1 MKGIYIVDAD
11 MDFVHILERLILR
24 NLPDCKTLGHNFKGN
39 DFLNKIKQQ
48 PDILKKIDL
57 LIVNPKLNDM
67 TGLALVEKVQ
77 GYKKDLNV
85 CITLKDNIKQFF
97 INDLSEKGLEHV
109 LIYPNNDEYFIE
121 NLQKIF
127 KKIEAEKSE
136 RTMRKSVINNN
147 VSSSSNLES
156 KEKPE
161 DVFNFLNSE
170 EFLNQFNLDNKSDDF
185 FLNNTNVDN
194 NALYDKHNEK
204 LHQEETYSNTNKL
217 SENYISSNE
226 IVFNNEPQSTPQE
239 FNFGYEES
247 QTPSFDFNEVPTP
260 SHDYSQQQEPVN
272 NFNFGYEE
280 PSVPS
285 FNNEPQSAPQ
295 EFNFGY
301 EEPQAPSFDFNETP
315 APSYDYNQ
323 QQESVN
329 NFNFGYEEP
338 SVPSFNNEPQSAPQE
353 FNFGYEEPQAPS
365 FDFNETPAPSYDH
378 SQQQEPVNNFNFG
391 YEEPSVPSF
400 NNEPKSAPQEFNF
413 GYEEPQTPS
422 YDFNKVPTP
431 SYDYSQQQEPVNN
444 FNFGYEE
451 PSVPSF
457 NNEPKSAPQEFN
469 FGYEEPQT
477 PSYDFNKVPTPSY
490 DYSQQQEPVNNFNFG
505 HEESSVPN
513 FNNEPQSTPQEF
525 SFGYEEPQAPSYN
538 LDRTSNNGSE
548 EFKSENNKFT
558 FRQPDFNSKP
568 VDPIEYSYEP
578 INPQMPTQQGKAKM
592 EQPKSNRSRFGFG
605 DSPVNANFNPDG
617 SRRTSNV
624 ESNNYGLDMSMFGVD
639 SNKPKEPQRGFNNSG
654 TNSSNSHIGFGEK
667 NVQFND
673 MNSSKNHQETVKPAQ
688 GYYDSPPISNQ
699 RREHD
704 MYSENFNPQ
713 SRENQ
718 IKGLLDSDKANN
730 LAFKPQIGISNQQ
743 EHYTHEK
750 GKNFNEIPTFAKQ
763 IIHFFSTKG
772 GIGKTT
778 ACVNAAIQLA
788 KYSKKRICLVDFDL
802 TNANLHTHLGM
813 LDVTYDLTDISN
825 FSTEIDGHSLSRIIT
840 PFRVKDK
847 NNASVEFDV
856 IVGFR
861 EMVMRQRFNEDEV
874 DRILSILEEMY
885 DIVIVDSHP
894 VYTDVAV
901 STILKKA
908 TKIVFITEQD
918 MTALGGTRD
927 FILAAAKYRIPPEK
941 IYLVLN
947 RYKSNTSTFTKKRLE
962 TTLGKKIMT
971 VLPFDIDA
979 SREAVN
985 TNMPITLSKPD
996 SELAKSYFEVA
1007 KIIDPSLNMPEEK
1020 KSFFSF
1026 GKK

>member
-147 VSSSSNLES
+147 LSSSSNLES

-161 DVFNFLNSE
+161 DVFSFLNSE

-260 SHDYSQQQEPVN
+260 SHDYSQQQE
-272 NFNFGYEE
+272 
-280 PSVPS
+280 
-285 FNNEPQSAPQ
+285 
-295 EFNFGY
+295 
-301 EEPQAPSFDFNETP
+301 
-315 APSYDYNQ
+315 
-323 QQESVN
+323 SVN

-365 FDFNETPAPSYDH
+365 FDFNETPTPSYNH
-378 SQQQEPVNNFNFG
+378 SQQQESVNNFNFG

-413 GYEEPQTPS
+413 GYEEPQAPSFDFNETPTPSYNYSQQQESVNNFNFGYEEPQAPS

-431 SYDYSQQQEPVNN
+431 SYDYSQQ
-444 FNFGYEE
+444 
-451 PSVPSF
+451 
-457 NNEPKSAPQEFN
+457 K
-469 FGYEEPQT
+469 
-477 PSYDFNKVPTPSY
+477 
-490 DYSQQQEPVNNFNFG
+490 EPVNNFNFG

-513 FNNEPQSTPQEF
+513 FNNEPQSAPQEF

-538 LDRTSNNGSE
+538 LDRISNNGSE

-578 INPQMPTQQGKAKM
+578 INPKMPTQQGNDKM
-592 EQPKSNRSRFGFG
+592 EQTKSNRSRFGFG
-605 DSPVNANFNPDG
+605 DSPVSANFNPDG
-617 SRRTSNV
+617 SRRTSDV

-639 SNKPKEPQRGFNNSG
+639 SNKPKEPQRGFNNAG

-730 LAFKPQIGISNQQ
+730 LAFKPQIGIANQQ

-1026 GKK
+1026 SKK